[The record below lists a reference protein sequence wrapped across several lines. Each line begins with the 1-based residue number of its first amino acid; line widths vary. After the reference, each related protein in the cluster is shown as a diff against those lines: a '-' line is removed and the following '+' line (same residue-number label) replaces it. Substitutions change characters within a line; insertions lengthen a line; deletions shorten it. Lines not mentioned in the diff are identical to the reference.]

1 MTARV
6 TTYERRVQCIP
17 LAQSALAQ
25 LIVLQQQRMQHSTVQ
40 SANLLLRERLSVV
53 EAAVSARQRRLLGEL
68 CLLFPIEV
76 VNAAAA
82 AAADIGAAL
91 AGSGFVSGSSGVRS
105 RLCGFVVV
113 GVVAAAVVV
122 VSVFVRILV
131 VEDDVGSHV

>member
-6 TTYERRVQCIP
+6 ATYERRVHCIP

-40 SANLLLRERLSVV
+40 SSNLLLRERLSVV
-53 EAAVSARQRRLLGEL
+53 EAALSARQRRLLGEL
-68 CLLFPIEV
+68 SLVFPIEV

-91 AGSGFVSGSSGVRS
+91 AGSGFVSGASGVR
-105 RLCGFVVV
+105 LCCMVLCAFVWCC
-113 GVVAAAVVV
+113 VAE
-122 VSVFVRILV
+122 SELLFTF
-131 VEDDVGSHV
+131 